1 MRVIETVYKGR
12 DNRNDLLLKANG
24 VAVDLS
30 AVTKIELVGD
40 GLTISSTTIP
50 GAFDWSVGG
59 GVVNLSLGS
68 VEDLS
73 IGVNV
78 FSLIV
83 YDPDNLSGIHWGELI
98 LDIK

>member
-1 MRVIETVYKGR
+1 MRIIEQVYKGR
-12 DNRNDLLLKANG
+12 NNTNDLRLKAGG

-30 AVTKIELVGD
+30 SVTKMELVCD
-40 GLTISSTTIP
+40 GLTISSTTTP

-68 VEDLS
+68 VESLS
-73 IGVNV
+73 IGANV